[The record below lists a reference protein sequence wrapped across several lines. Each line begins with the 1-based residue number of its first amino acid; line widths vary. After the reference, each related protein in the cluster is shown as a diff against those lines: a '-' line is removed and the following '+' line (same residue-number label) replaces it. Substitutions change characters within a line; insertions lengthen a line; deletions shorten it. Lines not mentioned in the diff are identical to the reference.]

1 MSHQDTKRIAKN
13 TIFLYVRMIITMLIT
28 LYTSRVILN
37 VLGVEDYGV
46 YNIIAGIVVLLAFLQ
61 TAMTNA
67 SQRYITYELGKGE
80 LESVKKVF
88 SMSMTTHITISLLI
102 FFLAETIGLWIYQHS
117 IKHSG
122 QQNAGSQLGVSI
134 FDFDFYCKSYS
145 YPLQCLHYCLRKY
158 VILCLY
164 QHYRIHS

>member
-61 TAMTNA
+61 TAMTMPRNA
-67 SQRYITYELGKGE
+67 ILHTNWEKG
-80 LESVKKVF
+80 S
-88 SMSMTTHITISLLI
+88 
-102 FFLAETIGLWIYQHS
+102 WNQ
-117 IKHSG
+117 
-122 QQNAGSQLGVSI
+122 
-134 FDFDFYCKSYS
+134 
-145 YPLQCLHYCLRKY
+145 
-158 VILCLY
+158 
-164 QHYRIHS
+164 

>member
-61 TAMTNA
+61 TLY
-67 SQRYITYELGKGE
+67 YIRIGKRGVGISKKGIQYEYDDPHYHFFTY
-80 LESVKKVF
+80 
-88 SMSMTTHITISLLI
+88 I
-102 FFLAETIGLWIYQHS
+102 FFS
-117 IKHSG
+117 
-122 QQNAGSQLGVSI
+122 
-134 FDFDFYCKSYS
+134 
-145 YPLQCLHYCLRKY
+145 
-158 VILCLY
+158 
-164 QHYRIHS
+164 

>member
-102 FFLAETIGLWIYQHS
+102 FFLAETIGLWFI
-117 IKHSG
+117 
-122 QQNAGSQLGVSI
+122 NTQLNIPANRMLAANWV

>member
-102 FFLAETIGLWIYQHS
+102 FFLAETIGLWLINTQL
-117 IKHSG
+117 
-122 QQNAGSQLGVSI
+122 NAGSQLGVSI

>member
-67 SQRYITYELGKGE
+67 SQRYITYEGIQYE
-80 LESVKKVF
+80 YDDPHYHF
-88 SMSMTTHITISLLI
+88 FTYI
-102 FFLAETIGLWIYQHS
+102 FFS
-117 IKHSG
+117 
-122 QQNAGSQLGVSI
+122 
-134 FDFDFYCKSYS
+134 
-145 YPLQCLHYCLRKY
+145 
-158 VILCLY
+158 
-164 QHYRIHS
+164 

>member
-80 LESVKKVF
+80 LESVKGIQYEYDDPHYHF
-88 SMSMTTHITISLLI
+88 FTYI
-102 FFLAETIGLWIYQHS
+102 FFS
-117 IKHSG
+117 
-122 QQNAGSQLGVSI
+122 
-134 FDFDFYCKSYS
+134 
-145 YPLQCLHYCLRKY
+145 
-158 VILCLY
+158 
-164 QHYRIHS
+164 